1 MNIKVENLKNVQ
13 SHNNSKG
20 IFLFES
26 YMELQQGFPCDKLNN
41 ILSCL
46 SESKE
51 FTGKKGDTYTLT
63 SVEDGSIQKTILV
76 GLGEKAKC
84 NVDNVRNNTSKLIKE
99 VIKQK
104 IKVLDLHVKSMDCC
118 CNYEKVKAITESII
132 MTTYNFDKY
141 KSDKKEVLL
150 EEVRIIFHEDQDLA
164 KLNEAVEEGRLLAEG
179 NLISRELVNEPANI
193 LTPEA
198 LSKKVQQLGLDHGFQ
213 VEVYN
218 KEEIKNF
225 GMESFLSVGKGS
237 SNEPKLIV
245 MRYMGD
251 TDNKENILGLVG
263 KGLTFDAGGY
273 CLKTAGS
280 MWTMKSDMGGA
291 GAVIGAMSTI
301 ARKGLKKNI
310 VAVVAACEN
319 LISGDAYRPGD
330 IINTMNGKTIEIIN
344 TDAEGRL
351 TLVDAVTYIIR
362 KENVTKVV
370 DIATLTGAVGGA
382 IGSAATGVVTND
394 DEFYSLL
401 EEASLHCDE
410 RVWRFPTFDEYK
422 EKIKT
427 GNADLVNSTG
437 PVGAGAITA
446 GLFIGEFVEDKPWL
460 HLDIAATAFTSQTP
474 NREYFSKGA
483 TGVGARLLYEIAKK
497 Y

>member
-1 MNIKVENLKNVQ
+1 
-13 SHNNSKG
+13 
-20 IFLFES
+20 
-26 YMELQQGFPCDKLNN
+26 
-41 ILSCL
+41 
-46 SESKE
+46 
-51 FTGKKGDTYTLT
+51 
-63 SVEDGSIQKTILV
+63 
-76 GLGEKAKC
+76 
-84 NVDNVRNNTSKLIKE
+84 
-99 VIKQK
+99 
-104 IKVLDLHVKSMDCC
+104 
-118 CNYEKVKAITESII
+118 
-132 MTTYNFDKY
+132 
-141 KSDKKEVLL
+141 
-150 EEVRIIFHEDQDLA
+150 
-164 KLNEAVEEGRLLAEG
+164 
-179 NLISRELVNEPANI
+179 
-193 LTPEA
+193 
-198 LSKKVQQLGLDHGFQ
+198 
-213 VEVYN
+213 
-218 KEEIKNF
+218 
-225 GMESFLSVGKGS
+225 MESFLSVGKGS

>member
-1 MNIKVENLKNVQ
+1 MNIRIENLKDVQ

-20 IFLFES
+20 ILLFEN
-26 YMELQQGFPCDKLNN
+26 YMEIQKGFPCDKLNS

-46 SESKE
+46 SETKE
-51 FTGKKGDTYTLT
+51 FTGEKANVYTLT
-63 SVEDGSIQKTILV
+63 NVEDGTIKKTILV
-76 GLGEKAKC
+76 GLGEKTKC
-84 NVDNVRNNTSKLIKE
+84 NIDNVRNNTSKLIKE
-99 VIKQK
+99 ALKQK
-104 IKVLDLHVKSMDCC
+104 IKALDIHIKSIDCC
-118 CNYEKVKAITESII
+118 CNCEKVKAITEAII

-141 KSDKKEVLL
+141 KSDKKEASL
-150 EEVRIIFHEDQDLA
+150 EDVRIIFHEEQDLI
-164 KLNEAVEEGRLLAEG
+164 KLNDAMEEGKLLAEG

-193 LTPEA
+193 LTPDA
-198 LSKKVQQLGLDHGFQ
+198 LSKRVQQLGIEYGFQ
-213 VEVYN
+213 VEVFN
-218 KEEIKNF
+218 KEEIQNF
-225 GMESFLSVGKGS
+225 GMESFLAVGKGS

-251 TDNKENILGLVG
+251 SDNKDNILGLVG

-273 CLKTAGS
+273 CLKTAGG

-291 GAVIGAMSTI
+291 GAVIGAMTTI
-301 ARKGLKKNI
+301 ARKKLKKNI

-362 KENVTKVV
+362 KENATKVV

-382 IGSAATGVVTND
+382 IGGAATGVVTNN

-401 EEASLHCDE
+401 EEASLDCDE

-422 EKIKT
+422 DKIKT

-460 HLDIAATAFTSQTP
+460 HLDIAATAFASQTP

-483 TGVGARLLYEIAKK
+483 TGVGSRLLYEIAKR